1 MCIYVFVREH
11 KAVTC
16 IINENYWKMKLFAQ
30 YKGLKRENYILF
42 FGRIVT
48 NLGAMIWP
56 LMTMI
61 LNKKLGLN
69 ATDTAMFSIISGIFF
84 LPANL
89 LGGRIADKFNKKKV
103 IICCDIISIILFVT
117 SGFIPLSLFSM
128 CVLLAGAFFQT
139 LEGPAYQA
147 MVADI
152 TPQDKREKAFSLLYL
167 GGNIGLIISPIVAGL
182 LFNNYLWL
190 CFVISGISISI
201 STILIGI
208 FVKDIGVSDTN
219 EQDIEQ
225 DGSEG
230 INIWKIIRNSTTL
243 ILFII
248 ALSFYQG
255 AYSQFSYLMPLDIT
269 KAYPENGSIIY
280 GTITSVNCIIVVLF
294 TPIITMAMEKVTM
307 TKKYT
312 LGIIFQALSFLV
324 FLLSFGV
331 IAGYYASITLFTVG
345 EILTTIVIGAYL
357 SERVPAN
364 FRGRIYGVT
373 NFAAAFMSGVV
384 EWGSGRL
391 FDDYGLKYAWAFSIG
406 MTMVAVIASC
416 VLIYTDRKEFS
427 NLYAEVKE

>member
-1 MCIYVFVREH
+1 
-11 KAVTC
+11 
-16 IINENYWKMKLFAQ
+16 MKLFEQ

-42 FGRIVT
+42 FGKIVT

-56 LMTMI
+56 MMTMI

-69 ATDTAMFSIISGIFF
+69 ATETAMFIIISGVIF

-89 LGGRIADKFNKKKV
+89 WGGRIADKFNKKKV
-103 IICCDIISIILFVT
+103 IICCDIISIVLFVI

-128 CVLLAGAFFQT
+128 CVLLVGAFFQT

-152 TPQDKREKAFSLLYL
+152 TPQDKREKAFSLLYM
-167 GGNIGLIISPIVAGL
+167 GGNIGLILSPTVAGL

-190 CFVISGISISI
+190 CFVISGLSISV
-201 STILIGI
+201 STIMIGF
-208 FVKDIGVSDTN
+208 FVNDIGTSDVSEHDLD
-219 EQDIEQ
+219 QDSS
-225 DGSEG
+225 DGK
-230 INIWKIIRNSTTL
+230 NIWEIIRKSTTL
-243 ILFII
+243 ILFVI

-255 AYSQFSYLMPLDIT
+255 AYSQFSYLMPLDIS

-294 TPIITMAMEKVTM
+294 TPVITMVMEKVAM
-307 TKKYT
+307 TKKYA
-312 LGIIFQALSFLV
+312 LGTFLQALSFAA

-331 IAGYYASITLFTVG
+331 IAGYYASIALFTVG

-373 NFAAAFMSGVV
+373 SFASAFMSGIV

-391 FDDYGLKYAWAFSIG
+391 FDDYGLHYAWAFSIG
-406 MTMVAVIASC
+406 MTMVSVIAA
-416 VLIYTDRKEFS
+416 VALIYTDRKEFS
-427 NLYAEVKE
+427 NLYTKADKT

>member
-1 MCIYVFVREH
+1 
-11 KAVTC
+11 
-16 IINENYWKMKLFAQ
+16 MKLFEQ

-42 FGRIVT
+42 FGKIVT

-56 LMTMI
+56 MMTMI

-69 ATDTAMFSIISGIFF
+69 ATETAMFIIISGVIF

-89 LGGRIADKFNKKKV
+89 WGGRIADKFNKKKV
-103 IICCDIISIILFVT
+103 IICCDIISIVLFVI

-128 CVLLAGAFFQT
+128 CVLLVGAFFQT

-152 TPQDKREKAFSLLYL
+152 TPQDKREKAFSLLYM
-167 GGNIGLIISPIVAGL
+167 GGNIGLILSPTVAGL

-190 CFVISGISISI
+190 CFVISGLSISV
-201 STILIGI
+201 STIMIGF
-208 FVKDIGVSDTN
+208 FVNDIGTSDVSEHDL
-219 EQDIEQ
+219 DQ
-225 DGSEG
+225 DGSDG
-230 INIWKIIRNSTTL
+230 KNIWEIIRKSTTL

-255 AYSQFSYLMPLDIT
+255 AYSQFSYLMPLDIS

-294 TPIITMAMEKVTM
+294 TPVITMVMEKVAM
-307 TKKYT
+307 TKKYA
-312 LGIIFQALSFLV
+312 LGTFLQALSFAA

-331 IAGYYASITLFTVG
+331 IAGYYASIALFTVG

-357 SERVPAN
+357 SERVPAS

-373 NFAAAFMSGVV
+373 SFASAFMSGIV

-391 FDDYGLKYAWAFSIG
+391 FDDYGLHYAWAFSIG
-406 MTMVAVIASC
+406 MTMVSVIAA
-416 VLIYTDRKEFS
+416 VALIYTDRKEFS
-427 NLYAEVKE
+427 DLYTKADKT

>member
-1 MCIYVFVREH
+1 
-11 KAVTC
+11 
-16 IINENYWKMKLFAQ
+16 MKLFEQ

-42 FGRIVT
+42 FGKIVT

-56 LMTMI
+56 MMTMI

-69 ATDTAMFSIISGIFF
+69 ATETAMFIIISGVIF

-89 LGGRIADKFNKKKV
+89 WGGRIADKFNKKKV
-103 IICCDIISIILFVT
+103 IICCDIISIVLFVI

-128 CVLLAGAFFQT
+128 CVLLVGAFFQT

-152 TPQDKREKAFSLLYL
+152 TPQDKREKAFSLLYM
-167 GGNIGLIISPIVAGL
+167 GGNIGLILSPTVAGL

-190 CFVISGISISI
+190 CFVISGLSISV
-201 STILIGI
+201 STIMIGF
-208 FVKDIGVSDTN
+208 FVNDIGTSDVSEHDL
-219 EQDIEQ
+219 DQ
-225 DGSEG
+225 DGSDG
-230 INIWKIIRNSTTL
+230 KNIWEIIRKSTTL

-255 AYSQFSYLMPLDIT
+255 AYSQFSYLMPLDIS

-294 TPIITMAMEKVTM
+294 TPVITMVMEKVAM
-307 TKKYT
+307 TKKYA
-312 LGIIFQALSFLV
+312 LGTFLQALSFAA

-331 IAGYYASITLFTVG
+331 IAGYYASIALFTVG

-373 NFAAAFMSGVV
+373 SFASAFMSGIV

-391 FDDYGLKYAWAFSIG
+391 FDDYGLHYAWAFSIG
-406 MTMVAVIASC
+406 MTMVSVIAA
-416 VLIYTDRKEFS
+416 VALIYTDRKEFS
-427 NLYAEVKE
+427 DLYTKADKT

>member
-1 MCIYVFVREH
+1 MGKALSCITVGEQL
-11 KAVTC
+11 
-16 IINENYWKMKLFAQ
+16 KMKLFEQ

-42 FGRIVT
+42 FGKIVT

-56 LMTMI
+56 MMTMI

-69 ATDTAMFSIISGIFF
+69 ATETAMFIIISGVIF

-89 LGGRIADKFNKKKV
+89 WGGRIADKFNKKKV
-103 IICCDIISIILFVT
+103 IICCDIISIVLFVI

-128 CVLLAGAFFQT
+128 CVLLVGAFFQT

-152 TPQDKREKAFSLLYL
+152 TPQDKREKAFSLLYM
-167 GGNIGLIISPIVAGL
+167 GGNIGLILSPTVAGL

-190 CFVISGISISI
+190 CFVISGLSISV
-201 STILIGI
+201 STIMIGF
-208 FVKDIGVSDTN
+208 FVNDIGTSDDS
-219 EQDIEQ
+219 EHDLEH
-225 DGSEG
+225 DGSDG
-230 INIWKIIRNSTTL
+230 KNIWEIIRKSTTL
-243 ILFII
+243 ILFVI

-255 AYSQFSYLMPLDIT
+255 AYSQFSYLMPLDIS

-294 TPIITMAMEKVTM
+294 TPVITMVMEKVAM
-307 TKKYT
+307 TKKYA
-312 LGIIFQALSFLV
+312 LGTFLQTLSFAA

-331 IAGYYASITLFTVG
+331 IAGYYASIALFTVG

-373 NFAAAFMSGVV
+373 SFASAFMSGIV

-391 FDDYGLKYAWAFSIG
+391 FDDYGLHYAWAFSIG
-406 MTMVAVIASC
+406 MTMVSVIAA
-416 VLIYTDRKEFS
+416 VALIYTDRKEFS
-427 NLYAEVKE
+427 NLYTKADKT

>member
-1 MCIYVFVREH
+1 
-11 KAVTC
+11 
-16 IINENYWKMKLFAQ
+16 MKLFEQ

-42 FGRIVT
+42 FGKIVT

-56 LMTMI
+56 MMTMI

-69 ATDTAMFSIISGIFF
+69 ATETAMFIIISGVIF

-89 LGGRIADKFNKKKV
+89 WGGRIADKFNKKKV
-103 IICCDIISIILFVT
+103 IICCDIISIVLFVI

-128 CVLLAGAFFQT
+128 CVLLVGAFFQT

-152 TPQDKREKAFSLLYL
+152 TPQDKREKAFSLLYM
-167 GGNIGLIISPIVAGL
+167 GGNIGLILSPTVAGL

-190 CFVISGISISI
+190 CFVISGLSISV
-201 STILIGI
+201 STIMIGF
-208 FVKDIGVSDTN
+208 FVNDIGTSDVSEHDL
-219 EQDIEQ
+219 DQ
-225 DGSEG
+225 DGSDG
-230 INIWKIIRNSTTL
+230 KNIWEIIRKSTTL
-243 ILFII
+243 ILFVI

-255 AYSQFSYLMPLDIT
+255 AYSQFSYLMPLDIS

-294 TPIITMAMEKVTM
+294 TPVITMVMEKVVM
-307 TKKYT
+307 TKKYA
-312 LGIIFQALSFLV
+312 LGTFLQALSFAA

-331 IAGYYASITLFTVG
+331 IAGYYASIALFTVG

-373 NFAAAFMSGVV
+373 SFASAFMSGIV

-391 FDDYGLKYAWAFSIG
+391 FDDYGLHYAWAFSIG
-406 MTMVAVIASC
+406 MTMVSVIAA
-416 VLIYTDRKEFS
+416 VALIYTDRKEFS
-427 NLYAEVKE
+427 NLYTKADKT

>member
-1 MCIYVFVREH
+1 
-11 KAVTC
+11 
-16 IINENYWKMKLFAQ
+16 MKLFDQ

-42 FGRIVT
+42 FGKIVT

-56 LMTMI
+56 MMTMI

-69 ATDTAMFSIISGIFF
+69 ATETAMFIIISGVIF

-89 LGGRIADKFNKKKV
+89 WGGRIADKFNKKKV
-103 IICCDIISIILFVT
+103 IICCDIISIVLFVI

-128 CVLLAGAFFQT
+128 CVLLVGAFFQT

-152 TPQDKREKAFSLLYL
+152 TPQDKREKAFSLLYM
-167 GGNIGLIISPIVAGL
+167 GGNIGLILSPTVAGL

-190 CFVISGISISI
+190 CFVISGLSISV
-201 STILIGI
+201 STIMIGF
-208 FVKDIGVSDTN
+208 FVNDIGTSDDS
-219 EQDIEQ
+219 EHDLEH
-225 DGSEG
+225 DGSDSK
-230 INIWKIIRNSTTL
+230 NIWEIIRKSTTL

-255 AYSQFSYLMPLDIT
+255 AYSQFSYLMPLDIS

-294 TPIITMAMEKVTM
+294 TPVITMVMEKVAM
-307 TKKYT
+307 TKKYA
-312 LGIIFQALSFLV
+312 LGTFLQALSFAA

-331 IAGYYASITLFTVG
+331 IAGYYASIALFTVG

-373 NFAAAFMSGVV
+373 SFASAFMSGIV

-391 FDDYGLKYAWAFSIG
+391 FDDYGLHYAWAFSIG
-406 MTMVAVIASC
+406 MTMVSVIAA
-416 VLIYTDRKEFS
+416 VVRIYTDRKEFS
-427 NLYAEVKE
+427 DLYNTTADKT

>member
-1 MCIYVFVREH
+1 
-11 KAVTC
+11 
-16 IINENYWKMKLFAQ
+16 MKLFEQ

-42 FGRIVT
+42 FGKIVT

-56 LMTMI
+56 MMTMI

-69 ATDTAMFSIISGIFF
+69 ATETAMFIIISGVIF

-89 LGGRIADKFNKKKV
+89 WGGRIADKFNKKKV
-103 IICCDIISIILFVT
+103 IICCDIISIVLFVI

-128 CVLLAGAFFQT
+128 CVLLVGAFFQT

-152 TPQDKREKAFSLLYL
+152 TPQDKREKAFSLLYM
-167 GGNIGLIISPIVAGL
+167 GGNIGLILSPTVAGL

-190 CFVISGISISI
+190 CFVISGLSISV
-201 STILIGI
+201 STIMIGF
-208 FVKDIGVSDTN
+208 FVNDIGTSDDS
-219 EQDIEQ
+219 EHDLEH
-225 DGSEG
+225 DGSDDK
-230 INIWKIIRNSTTL
+230 NIWEIIRKSTTL

-255 AYSQFSYLMPLDIT
+255 AYSQFSYLMPLDIS

-294 TPIITMAMEKVTM
+294 TPVITMVMEKVAM
-307 TKKYT
+307 TKKYA
-312 LGIIFQALSFLV
+312 LGTFLQALSFAA

-331 IAGYYASITLFTVG
+331 IAGYYASIALFTVG

-373 NFAAAFMSGVV
+373 SFASAFMSGIV

-391 FDDYGLKYAWAFSIG
+391 FDDYGLHYAWAFSIG
-406 MTMVAVIASC
+406 MTMVSVIAA
-416 VLIYTDRKEFS
+416 VALIYTDRKEFS
-427 NLYAEVKE
+427 DLYTKADKT